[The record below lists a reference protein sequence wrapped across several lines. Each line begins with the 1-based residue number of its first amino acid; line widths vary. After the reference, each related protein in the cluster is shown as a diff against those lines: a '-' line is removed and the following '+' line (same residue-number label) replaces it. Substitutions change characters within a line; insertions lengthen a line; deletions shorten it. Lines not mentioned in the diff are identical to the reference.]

1 MGLLDGLLGG
11 VLGAGAQQMPNPL
24 VATALQVIQQNGGL
38 PGIISKFQHGGLADH
53 VGSWLGTG
61 ANLPITGS
69 QLQEVLGTG
78 AIGQIAQQLG
88 LSHSDASGGLAQVL
102 EIVADEELLAARL
115 QGEPS
120 LTHVAV
126 GDNPTSPPSVVTPAE
141 LELVSPPPATATN
154 VDSDLRFTGSRQ
166 GVDLV
171 VKVHTLL
178 LANALPSTS
187 FTPVVTV
194 AV

>member
-102 EIVADEELLAARL
+102 PQLIDRLTPTGQVPADHA
-115 QGEPS
+115 
-120 LTHVAV
+120 
-126 GDNPTSPPSVVTPAE
+126 
-141 LELVSPPPATATN
+141 
-154 VDSDLRFTGSRQ
+154 
-166 GVDLV
+166 DLV
-171 VKVHTLL
+171 TQ
-178 LANALPSTS
+178 ALS
-187 FTPVVTV
+187 
-194 AV
+194 ALRGRG